1 MTFNIQYFQCLD
13 DAIFPIEFIHPF
25 CLKHSIIFSQEKHQS
40 EEILKA
46 VNRLSA
52 MSSVEAEK
60 RDLLFRQ
67 FEEQD
72 RSSREE
78 AIRAERARN
87 EYIRREKEAVEHSR
101 RIEEARIEEEKV
113 ASGID

>member
-1 MTFNIQYFQCLD
+1 M
-13 DAIFPIEFIHPF
+13 
-25 CLKHSIIFSQEKHQS
+25 
-40 EEILKA
+40 KA

-78 AIRAERARN
+78 ALRAERVRL
-87 EYIRREKEAVEHSR
+87 EYIRREKEAADYAR
-101 RIEEARIEEEKV
+101 RIEETRIQEEKL
-113 ASGID
+113 AAGIY

>member
-1 MTFNIQYFQCLD
+1 
-13 DAIFPIEFIHPF
+13 
-25 CLKHSIIFSQEKHQS
+25 
-40 EEILKA
+40 
-46 VNRLSA
+46 

-78 AIRAERARN
+78 ALRAEKVRL
-87 EYIRREKEAVEHSR
+87 EYILREKEAADYAR
-101 RIEEARIEEEKV
+101 RIEEARIQEEKL
-113 ASGID
+113 AAGIY

>member
-1 MTFNIQYFQCLD
+1 M
-13 DAIFPIEFIHPF
+13 
-25 CLKHSIIFSQEKHQS
+25 
-40 EEILKA
+40 
-46 VNRLSA
+46 NRLSA

-78 AIRAERARN
+78 ALRAERVRL
-87 EYIRREKEAVEHSR
+87 EYIRREKEAADYAR
-101 RIEEARIEEEKV
+101 RIEETRIQEEKL
-113 ASGID
+113 AAGIC